1 MANPAPPIDLNPV
14 WQGLAIAGP
23 TASGKTALALAL
35 AQRFAVEIIS
45 VDSALVYKGMDI
57 GTAKPSAA
65 ELAQVPHHLIDI
77 REPAGNY
84 SAAAVNHRLALR
96 CAIILR
102 SVEGEVLA
110 CGNLAATSRCEQSPP
125 LRRV

>member
-1 MANPAPPIDLNPV
+1 MP
-14 WQGLAIAGP
+14 GKCIAHTNLGQVEAA
-23 TASGKTALALAL
+23 ASN
-35 AQRFAVEIIS
+35 F
-45 VDSALVYKGMDI
+45 
-57 GTAKPSAA
+57 
-65 ELAQVPHHLIDI
+65 
-77 REPAGNY
+77 

-125 LRRV
+125 LRRM